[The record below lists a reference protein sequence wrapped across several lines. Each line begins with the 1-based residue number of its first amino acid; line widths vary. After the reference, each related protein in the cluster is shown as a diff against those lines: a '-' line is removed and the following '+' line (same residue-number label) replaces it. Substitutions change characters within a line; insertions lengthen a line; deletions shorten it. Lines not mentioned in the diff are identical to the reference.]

1 MGQEAGRM
9 WLADSDTTEG
19 YRYYKAQA
27 EALLAAYPQITC
39 LVVWFRRG
47 GTPWMEFKVSEMPAR
62 WQEEF
67 QAELAQTPDAA
78 KLWHAHNIFAIGK
91 IIGAWERAL
100 REAGHERVQI
110 ATGTWDFE
118 FLAPCDRFLPPHV
131 KLIGLDYSVLH
142 DRPQLGDADSRRVL
156 RGVGVHRPVI
166 PVIWAHHDDGN
177 YLGRPYTPFA
187 DFDAKLADANASGFG
202 IIHWTTR
209 PLDLFFASHARQV
222 WESRKNEPLRA
233 TCAEMAAKLFGE
245 AARDALAEY
254 LERWVTEAPKF
265 ARETSDWFIDRPL
278 THIDQVVAGCQ
289 QRLQLLERV
298 NVGALTDEQRQRL
311 DYFRG
316 LEAFIA
322 DFHRTHGL
330 FQRSQQ
336 LLDAG
341 DLAGAR
347 AAMADCR
354 PEPVIEQFAKFSS
367 LGGITRGEQG
377 LVVSLNTRW
386 LAHVVRHRQALG
398 LEPVRVNFAPTSHDP
413 LAQSPGRFTF
423 HFEADNSVWE
433 CLGAK
438 ETGAD
443 TFVLP
448 DDAQLT
454 RAEDVPATWEEIC
467 RTGVE
472 SDQPIRFTLR
482 PIMARD
488 SRGRSGP
495 AALPPGDYQLRV
507 LLLDPASTAPDQR
520 VFDVTVDCGTA
531 GAGAQLTERVDIFR
545 LAGHKNRMI
554 ARPYR
559 LTLRQPDAVEVTL
572 KPVTGKAMICGAVL
586 QLRPK

>member
-1 MGQEAGRM
+1 
-9 WLADSDTTEG
+9 
-19 YRYYKAQA
+19 
-27 EALLAAYPQITC
+27 
-39 LVVWFRRG
+39 
-47 GTPWMEFKVSEMPAR
+47 
-62 WQEEF
+62 
-67 QAELAQTPDAA
+67 
-78 KLWHAHNIFAIGK
+78 
-91 IIGAWERAL
+91 
-100 REAGHERVQI
+100 
-110 ATGTWDFE
+110 
-118 FLAPCDRFLPPHV
+118 
-131 KLIGLDYSVLH
+131 
-142 DRPQLGDADSRRVL
+142 
-156 RGVGVHRPVI
+156 
-166 PVIWAHHDDGN
+166 
-177 YLGRPYTPFA
+177 
-187 DFDAKLADANASGFG
+187 
-202 IIHWTTR
+202 
-209 PLDLFFASHARQV
+209 
-222 WESRKNEPLRA
+222 
-233 TCAEMAAKLFGE
+233 
-245 AARDALAEY
+245 
-254 LERWVTEAPKF
+254 
-265 ARETSDWFIDRPL
+265 
-278 THIDQVVAGCQ
+278 
-289 QRLQLLERV
+289 
-298 NVGALTDEQRQRL
+298 
-311 DYFRG
+311 
-316 LEAFIA
+316 
-322 DFHRTHGL
+322 
-330 FQRSQQ
+330 
-336 LLDAG
+336 
-341 DLAGAR
+341 
-347 AAMADCR
+347 
-354 PEPVIEQFAKFSS
+354 
-367 LGGITRGEQG
+367 
-377 LVVSLNTRW
+377 
-386 LAHVVRHRQALG
+386 
-398 LEPVRVNFAPTSHDP
+398 VNFAPTSHDP